1 MSTCAL
7 AVMTK
12 APLVGTS
19 KTRLSPPL
27 SASEAAELSA
37 CFLRDTCENIAG
49 VCSDGSSKGVAVY
62 TPAGTEAFFKGLLPA
77 SFGLLTQRGNAFG
90 DRLFHAVEDLL
101 SSGHDSLCLINSDS
115 PTLPPSFLRA
125 AVAALATHDDPIVL
139 GAASDGGYYL
149 IGLRKAHRQLF
160 EDVDWSTSRVLSQ
173 TIERARELKL
183 ALTIL
188 PEWFDV
194 DDAASLRQLCNQF
207 FAGNGDYPTAPD
219 IQTYQAPHTRAYLAQ
234 LLQTDSGRERFW
246 DPLAGFTE
254 VLTRGTEDAG

>member
-1 MSTCAL
+1 
-7 AVMTK
+7 MTK

-27 SASEAAELSA
+27 TANEAAELSA
-37 CFLRDTCENIAG
+37 CFLRDTSENIAG

-62 TPAGTEAFFKGLLPA
+62 TPAGTEAFFKGLLPD
-77 SFGLLTQRGNAFG
+77 SFGLLAQRGDAFG

-101 SSGHDSLCLINSDS
+101 SAGFDSLCLINSDS
-115 PTLPPSFLRA
+115 PTLPPALLRA
-125 AVAALATHDDPIVL
+125 AVAALATQDDPIVL

-160 EDVDWSTSRVLSQ
+160 EDVDWSTAKVLSQ
-173 TIERARELKL
+173 TIARARELKL
-183 ALTIL
+183 PLTVL

-207 FAGNGDYPTAPD
+207 FVGNGNYVTTPD
-219 IQTYQAPHTRAYLAQ
+219 IQAYQAPHTRAYLSQ
-234 LLQTDSGRERFW
+234 LLETDSGRERFW
-246 DPLAGFTE
+246 DSLAGFKE
-254 VLTRGTEDAG
+254 LLARGTEDAG